1 MRLFSRTDWSY
12 ALQELKKPRCLTLG
26 ALVTALSIALGSF
39 YLVVGINLRVYVTF
53 IVKSLGC
60 AVYGPIVGAI
70 VAFLSDTIGFL
81 LFPSGPYFPGYLLN
95 EILAVGIYSLF
106 LYRERFHWLRAL
118 AAKALI
124 NYLINVLLG
133 CLWSYL
139 LYGKTYLYLSLIHI
153 SRLHPDP
160 PWNKSYSVPAACAW
174 RDAAPR
180 ERFPQKHPQSQT

>member
-1 MRLFSRTDWSY
+1 MRPFSKDDWSY
-12 ALQELKKPRCLTLG
+12 ALQELKKPRCLTFG
-26 ALVTALSIALGSF
+26 ALVCALSIALGSF
-39 YLVVGINLRVYVTF
+39 YLVVGSNLRIYLTF

-81 LFPSGPYFPGYLLN
+81 LFPSGPYFPGYLLS
-95 EILAVGIYSLF
+95 EILAACIYSLF

-118 AAKALI
+118 AAKMLI

-139 LYGKTYLYLSLIHI
+139 LYGKTYLYYLTTSLIKNTLLQPI
-153 SRLHPDP
+153 EVIIMTVVFSMLRPFLT
-160 PWNKSYSVPAACAW
+160 KYLLVP
-174 RDAAPR
+174 RNR
-180 ERFPQKHPQSQT
+180 